1 MFLNQLLEAA
11 IYASDAVAARAAAQT
26 PMFNVARRCSARWEK
41 PFFINSVTGIRYV
54 QKRKRVDCLYQKHF
68 ICREIS
74 FMSHSNRQGSQ
85 NNIAEPGLVE
95 EKR

>member
-1 MFLNQLLEAA
+1 MSKNE
-11 IYASDAVAARAAAQT
+11 
-26 PMFNVARRCSARWEK
+26 N
-41 PFFINSVTGIRYV
+41 
-54 QKRKRVDCLYQKHF
+54 RVDCLYQKHF

>member
-54 QKRKRVDCLYQKHF
+54 QKRK
-68 ICREIS
+68 
-74 FMSHSNRQGSQ
+74 QG
-85 NNIAEPGLVE
+85 GLSLSKTFHLPRNKFHVA
-95 EKR
+95 

>member
-1 MFLNQLLEAA
+1 M
-11 IYASDAVAARAAAQT
+11 S
-26 PMFNVARRCSARWEK
+26 K
-41 PFFINSVTGIRYV
+41 
-54 QKRKRVDCLYQKHF
+54 KRKRVDCLYQKHF
-68 ICREIS
+68 IFREIG